1 MHVTDLDDQ
10 SSPLAAS
17 SVPPFHPRSGK
28 TSFLRLARLAADL
41 GNGINQRAPRR
52 LLNNPVFDAG
62 WGLCGVRRLN
72 SVRFWFWDGRGL

>member
-41 GNGINQRAPRR
+41 GNGINQQVPRSR
-52 LLNNPVFDAG
+52 PAL
-62 WGLCGVRRLN
+62 
-72 SVRFWFWDGRGL
+72 

>member
-28 TSFLRLARLAADL
+28 TWFLRLARLAADL
-41 GNGINQRAPRR
+41 GNGINQQTPWLPPIARWQGS
-52 LLNNPVFDAG
+52 AG
-62 WGLCGVRRLN
+62 R
-72 SVRFWFWDGRGL
+72 